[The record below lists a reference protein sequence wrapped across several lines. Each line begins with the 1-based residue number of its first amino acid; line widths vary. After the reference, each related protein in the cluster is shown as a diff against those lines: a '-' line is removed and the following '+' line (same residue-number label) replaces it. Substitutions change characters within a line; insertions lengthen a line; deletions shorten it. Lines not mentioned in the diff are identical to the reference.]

1 MDFNYSP
8 EDEAFRAE
16 FRAWLE
22 KNRDSAT
29 PAREPLADESDDDW
43 SERLRWHRKLN
54 EGGWIGLAWPKEY
67 GGRGATMLQSII
79 YEQELERAATA
90 VPFVGFGISLL

>member
-22 KNRDSAT
+22 KNRQYAT
-29 PAREPLADESDDDW
+29 PAREPMTDEADERMGRAHPMASQAQRG
-43 SERLRWHRKLN
+43 RLD
-54 EGGWIGLAWPKEY
+54 
-67 GGRGATMLQSII
+67 
-79 YEQELERAATA
+79 RA
-90 VPFVGFGISLL
+90 

>member
-22 KNRDSAT
+22 KNRQYAI
-29 PAREPLADESDDDW
+29 PAREPLADEADDDW
-43 SERLRWHRKLN
+43 
-54 EGGWIGLAWPKEY
+54 
-67 GGRGATMLQSII
+67 
-79 YEQELERAATA
+79 ERAHPMASQA
-90 VPFVGFGISLL
+90 QRGRLDRA

>member
-22 KNRDSAT
+22 KNREYAT
-29 PAREPLADESDDDW
+29 PAREPLADEA
-43 SERLRWHRKLN
+43 
-54 EGGWIGLAWPKEY
+54 EGEWDARITMASQAQR
-67 GGRGATMLQSII
+67 GRMD
-79 YEQELERAATA
+79 RA
-90 VPFVGFGISLL
+90 